1 MRTRKVWGP
10 LPILMV
16 VLLVAVLAA
25 VTGSARGQGAEG
37 AASPLYGKT
46 IYRVYCASCHGAE
59 AMGDGKLAEYLTV
72 KPSDLTTL
80 ARRNQGEF
88 PAERLIRVID
98 GREDVIGHAG
108 EMPVWG
114 DAFQK
119 ADALENEP
127 PEVRE
132 REVQRKISAL
142 VAFLR
147 SIQVQEE

>member
-10 LPILMV
+10 LPILFA
-16 VLLVAVLAA
+16 LFLVAALAA
-25 VTGSARGQGAEG
+25 VAGSARGQEPGSN
-37 AASPLYGKT
+37 ASPLYGKT

-59 AMGDGKLAEYLTV
+59 AAGDGKLAEYLTI
-72 KPSDLTTL
+72 KPADLTTL
-80 ARRNQGEF
+80 ARRSDGEF
-88 PAERLIRVID
+88 PAQRLMVVID
-98 GREDVIGHAG
+98 GREPVAGHGG

-132 REVQRKISAL
+132 REVQRKIEAL

-147 SIQVQEE
+147 SIQMQEE